1 MQARNI
7 WLALALTF
15 AFPAVAAT
23 PVDLTT
29 LDREMTGP
37 RTQVLVLGSVHLS
50 EIKGGIQPGA
60 LEPLLARLAAYK
72 PDIITIENIDGE
84 QCDLA
89 ARHPSVYGD
98 DYCADTDDAR
108 AATGLQV
115 PAALERVNAALADW
129 PAKPTHAQRRQLAA
143 WFLAANDRP
152 SAYVQWLQLPAS
164 ERQPGDGLTPALV
177 TMLEGIATRQSE
189 SYQIASQL
197 AARLGHPRVYPV
209 DDHTG
214 DNLKLS
220 DRKAFA
226 REMEAAWKTGS
237 AELDKH
243 IAEEDEMAKG
253 KDLLPLYRYLNDPE
267 RLNTLAEVNV
277 SAALKAHSPLQS
289 PQKWV
294 NGWEIRNLRMVANV
308 AQTFRER
315 PGVRVLSVVGASH
328 KPWFD
333 QWLGRLAGVDI
344 VDVEPVLR

>member
-1 MQARNI
+1 
-7 WLALALTF
+7 
-15 AFPAVAAT
+15 
-23 PVDLTT
+23 
-29 LDREMTGP
+29 
-37 RTQVLVLGSVHLS
+37 
-50 EIKGGIQPGA
+50 
-60 LEPLLARLAAYK
+60 
-72 PDIITIENIDGE
+72 
-84 QCDLA
+84 
-89 ARHPSVYGD
+89 
-98 DYCADTDDAR
+98 
-108 AATGLQV
+108 
-115 PAALERVNAALADW
+115 
-129 PAKPTHAQRRQLAA
+129 
-143 WFLAANDRP
+143 
-152 SAYVQWLQLPAS
+152 
-164 ERQPGDGLTPALV
+164 
-177 TMLEGIATRQSE
+177 MLEGIATRQSE

-214 DNLKLS
+214 DNLTLP